1 MNRFP
6 QQIRV
11 AQRAAAAHSDS
22 VLAGLKMLG
31 SAALALGCM
40 ATVLAQ
46 DYPSKPIRL
55 ISAHAA
61 GGGAD
66 QVSRIVS
73 DHLAKLLRQ
82 PVVVENRPG
91 ASTMIAA
98 EYVAQAPPDGYTI
111 LMATVTTL
119 SINPSL
125 FHKMRYDSIKDFAPV
140 TIVAS
145 TPFFL
150 GVNAGLPIRSVSDV
164 IELAKRK
171 PGSLNVGSSGN
182 GTSSHLAGELFND
195 MAGVRTVHVPYKAT
209 STRATDLVS
218 GVIQLAFAN
227 DLLPFARAGRVR
239 ILGVTSSRR
248 LSGYPDIPTVA
259 EAGGLP
265 GYEASVWYGLVAPAG
280 TPATIVE
287 KVSEA
292 VRTILAEADVKQK
305 VMQTLGGEVVGNSPA
320 EFAAQIKSD
329 LAKWAQVIKRSNVT
343 IDQ

>member
-6 QQIRV
+6 QQV
-11 AQRAAAAHSDS
+11 LAAQTAVVAHSDS
-22 VLAGLKMLG
+22 VLAGLRMLG
-31 SAALALGCM
+31 CAAFALGCM
-40 ATVLAQ
+40 ATALAQ

-66 QVSRIVS
+66 QLSRIVS
-73 DHLAKLLRQ
+73 DQLAKLLRQ

-91 ASTMIAA
+91 GSTMIAA

-125 FHKMRYDSIKDFAPV
+125 FHRMPYDPIRDFAPV

-150 GVNAGLPIRSVSDV
+150 GVHAALPLRSVSDV
-164 IELAKRK
+164 IELAKQK
-171 PGSLNVGSSGN
+171 PGALNYGSSGN

-280 TPATIVE
+280 TSATIVD

-292 VRTILAEADVKQK
+292 VRTVLAEQDVKQK

>member
-1 MNRFP
+1 MNRIP
-6 QQIRV
+6 HQLLA
-11 AQRAAAAHSDS
+11 AQKAAAAHSDS
-22 VLAGLKMLG
+22 VLAGFKMLG
-31 SAALALGCM
+31 CAALALGCM
-40 ATVLAQ
+40 ATALAQ

-66 QVSRIVS
+66 QLSRIVS

-125 FHKMRYDSIKDFAPV
+125 FHKMRYDPIKDFAPV

-150 GVNAGLPIRSVSDV
+150 GVHAALPIRSVSDV
-164 IELAKRK
+164 IELAKQK

-280 TPATIVE
+280 TPAAIVDR
-287 KVSEA
+287 VSEA
-292 VRTILAEADVKQK
+292 VRTVLAEADVKQK